1 MTLAAAVKKWFRDFA
16 LGSCADVEHRSVFA
30 LLRPAGAPA
39 ATSRMTPD
47 LWLPRGFCHGPLR
60 TGAQVFALLI
70 QSVEVSV
77 ESMKTPKTILVVE
90 DEADL
95 RELIGFNLE
104 REGYQ
109 CRRAADGD
117 EALAE
122 ITKAVPHLVILD
134 RMLPNTSGEEVLARL
149 RRDERTAAIPVLM
162 LTAKADESDEL
173 VGFAM
178 GADDYVTKPFSMKAL
193 IARVGALLRRSGEGT
208 SDREKGIVSSGP
220 VTLDAERH
228 SVSVEGVAVTLTV
241 TEFRLLRAIMSSGG
255 RLRSREQLIDAA
267 LGTDVAVVDRTID
280 VHIAA
285 LRKKLGPAATWVQ
298 TVRGAGYIWRTPDQG
313 DE

>member
-1 MTLAAAVKKWFRDFA
+1 MAYSSRTKDEPLTPTR
-16 LGSCADVEHRSVFA
+16 VEACGTGTQAFA
-30 LLRPAGAPA
+30 LLVRE
-39 ATSRMTPD
+39 AT
-47 LWLPRGFCHGPLR
+47 
-60 TGAQVFALLI
+60 
-70 QSVEVSV
+70 VSV

-90 DEADL
+90 DETDL

-109 CRRAADGD
+109 CRQAADGD
-117 EALAE
+117 QALAE
-122 ITKAVPHLVILD
+122 IAKAIPHLVILD
-134 RMLPNTSGEEVLARL
+134 RMLPNTSGDEVLAQL

-162 LTAKADESDEL
+162 LTAKVDESDEL

-193 IARVGALLRRSGEGT
+193 IARVGALIRRS
-208 SDREKGIVSSGP
+208 REETFDGQKSVVSSGP
-220 VTLDAERH
+220 VMLDVERH
-228 SVSVEGVAVTLTV
+228 SVSVEGVAITLTA
-241 TEFRLLRAIMSSGG
+241 TEFRLLNAIMSAGG

-267 LGTDVAVVDRTID
+267 LGPDVAVVDRTID

-285 LRKKLGPAATWVQ
+285 LRKKLGSAASWVQ

>member
-1 MTLAAAVKKWFRDFA
+1 
-16 LGSCADVEHRSVFA
+16 
-30 LLRPAGAPA
+30 
-39 ATSRMTPD
+39 
-47 LWLPRGFCHGPLR
+47 
-60 TGAQVFALLI
+60 
-70 QSVEVSV
+70 
-77 ESMKTPKTILVVE
+77 MKTPKTILVVE

-104 REGYQ
+104 REGYRCLQ
-109 CRRAADGD
+109 ASDGD

-122 ITKAVPHLVILD
+122 ITKSIPDLVILD
-134 RMLPNTSGEEVLARL
+134 RMLPITSGDEVLTRV
-149 RRDERTAAIPVLM
+149 RKDPRTAAVPVLM

-193 IARVGALLRRSGEGT
+193 MARVGALLRRSREG
-208 SDREKGIVSSGP
+208 VSNAEESVLSAGP

-228 SVSVEGVAVTLTV
+228 SVSVEGAAITLTA
-241 TEFRLLRAIMSSGG
+241 TEFRLLKAIMSAGG

-267 LGTDVAVVDRTID
+267 LGPNVAVVDRTID

-285 LRKKLGPAATWVQ
+285 LRKKLGSAAAWVQ
-298 TVRGAGYIWRTPDQG
+298 TVRGAGYIWRMPDQG